1 MADTGILALISDLF
15 FGVRVEE
22 VARRHGYGVRTVSN
36 AGAFR
41 EALGEER
48 PALAIVSL
56 GLGDPAINV
65 IREAS
70 RAGIPVLAFGPHI
83 DVEAHRAAH
92 DAGARASVTNA
103 QLVRELAAL
112 IQEIANP
119 SRTNKENE
127 NG

>member
-1 MADTGILALISDLF
+1 MAGTHILALINDLF

-22 VARRHGYGVRTVSN
+22 VARRHGYGVRTVPN
-36 AGAFR
+36 AAAFG
-41 EALGEER
+41 EALGAER

-56 GLGDPAINV
+56 GEGDPAIDV

-70 RAGIPVLAFGPHI
+70 HAGIPVLAFGPHV
-83 DVEAHRAAH
+83 DVEAHQAAH
-92 DAGARASVTNA
+92 DAGARTSVTNS

-112 IQEIANP
+112 IQEIAKP
-119 SRTNKENE
+119 RRTNKENE